1 MEYES
6 EMDSYENADDILG
19 EYEGG
24 SVNDGD
30 ALIDNHD
37 IEANEEASKVRPSD
51 KPGWAAFAEPDDTD
65 EKDPAEGLGFSA
77 PVQVEGEVLVP
88 LNKLSEWQYHQACG
102 SRSKVAKWTALLASA
117 ADPMSVAPITLLRK
131 ADGAFVIIDGRQR
144 FQAFEQVHG
153 ANSAIEV
160 RATIFAGTEADAVQW
175 ACDATFGC
183 APRSKIEEARAIYN
197 VQRVAEISQQAL
209 LERYPVLNKDK
220 VSRMTIAA
228 RTVERFPTVF
238 NLLKEPDRVSLDL
251 CVKFAQF
258 IKGADE
264 EERLAVFEEVERLT
278 IDGTLLQNNEVLEAL
293 GIESESDAPRTE
305 KPNPLAPSLSTDIFG
320 ADDQPVGALE
330 MLADDVQRLRLPDP
344 ATMTA
349 DEREAAAEAFIGVI
363 LSYFG
368 LAAGQ

>member
-6 EMDSYENADDILG
+6 EIDSYENGDDIVG
-19 EYEGG
+19 ETDDASAY
-24 SVNDGD
+24 DGD
-30 ALIDNHD
+30 VLIDDHD
-37 IEANEEASKVRPSD
+37 IKANEDASNARPND
-51 KPGWAAFAEPDDTD
+51 KPGWAAFAEPDETD
-65 EKDPAEGLGFSA
+65 EKDLAEGLEFSA

-131 ADGAFVIIDGRQR
+131 PDGTFVIIDGRQR

-197 VQRVAEISQQAL
+197 VQRVAEISQQTL
-209 LERYPVLNKDK
+209 VERYPVLNKDK

-228 RTVERFPTVF
+228 RTVERFPVVF

-264 EERLAVFEEVERLT
+264 EERLAVFEQVDRLSSE
-278 IDGTLLQNNEVLEAL
+278 GTLLQNNEFLGAL
-293 GIESESDAPRTE
+293 GIESELEAPRTE
-305 KPNPLAPSLSTDIFG
+305 KPNPLAPTESTDIFG
-320 ADDQPVGALE
+320 DDDQPVGALE

-344 ATMTA
+344 RAMSA
-349 DEREAAAEAFIGVI
+349 EEREAAANAFIGVI
-363 LSYFG
+363 LTYFG
-368 LAAGQ
+368 LETSQ